1 MHCYFIIR
9 AWLKNCFSSS
19 LPVEFIF
26 HRIMPT
32 YYFSNFRLKISSFSS
47 WNMLQLPNLI
57 FFFLHL
63 FLHLCHGFFLRTPI
77 SIHFSLRGTFSLA
90 PSIVLLPY
98 WVISLGISSSSTSS
112 PASCP
117 FWCSLGCLLNILHG
131 FQILFLYFFLLPLFL
146 PFYSLN
152 FVYLFKSTPLLGFGL
167 SWFYSHQ
174 RT

>member
-1 MHCYFIIR
+1 MRSGFLFDCLFVCFADFLVKDDQKFLSGFVMFIYPSIILR
-9 AWLKNCFSSS
+9 VNLFHSCALLFHYQGLTQNCFSSS

-32 YYFSNFRLKISSFSS
+32 FYFSNFRLKISSFSY

-98 WVISLGISSSSTSS
+98 
-112 PASCP
+112 
-117 FWCSLGCLLNILHG
+117 
-131 FQILFLYFFLLPLFL
+131 
-146 PFYSLN
+146 
-152 FVYLFKSTPLLGFGL
+152 
-167 SWFYSHQ
+167 
-174 RT
+174 